1 MNLFSLLQAA
11 ASAAGDVYQSHAL
24 VPLST
29 VFVLLF
35 VTLGPP
41 VKTPM
46 VFFAR
51 TRQMEH
57 GPRRQLAFKTFALAT
72 VCLLIGGFV
81 GIALAKNWHV
91 SAAMLLLSGGVV
103 FFLVSLR
110 SVLEPFDV
118 GATSGA
124 QAAGTAPSPNAFQM
138 AVPMIVTP
146 YGLAGLIIMLSNS
159 QSLDRTLSVVGLLL
173 VVMILH
179 LLAMLFA
186 GPLVRK
192 IGPLPFQLFGVIVG
206 ILTVALSAEMI
217 LGGLVQLGLLSP
229 TVV

>member
-1 MNLFSLLQAA
+1 MNLLSLLQ
-11 ASAAGDVYQSHAL
+11 STSSNLENLYESRAL
-24 VPLST
+24 LPLST

-35 VTLGPP
+35 LTLGPP

-46 VFFAR
+46 IFFAR
-51 TRQMEH
+51 TRQMDA
-57 GPRRQLAFKTFALAT
+57 GAQRQLAFKTIALAT
-72 VCLLIGGFV
+72 TCLLIGGFV

-91 SAAMLLLSGGVV
+91 SSAMLRLCGGIV

-110 SVLEPFDV
+110 AVLEPFE
-118 GATSGA
+118 GGHPSGT
-124 QAAGTAPSPNAFQM
+124 QAVTNAPPPNAFQM

-159 QSLDRTLSVVGLLL
+159 QSVDRLLSIVGLLL
-173 VVMILH
+173 IIMIIH

-192 IGPLPFQLFGVIVG
+192 IGPLPFLLFGVIVG

-217 LGGLVQLGLLSP
+217 LGGMVQLGLLSP
-229 TVV
+229 TP